1 MENLTPAQSLLLSR
15 IARKGDATARAT
27 VASGF
32 YSVDDFTVTVKGG
45 ILEVG
50 EDEPYTPTVSVPLLQ
65 TLTIALHR
73 AGFQR
78 DAIAQMVL
86 DAASTAIG
94 NGGKVGD
101 ELESTITY
109 VQDEVKDLRKKL
121 SEGLPTKT
129 RKGKVKVTGRIE

>member
-1 MENLTPAQSLLLSR
+1 MPDTRSLQNLLL
-15 IARKGDATARAT
+15 ARLAKKGDAAARAEIT
-27 VASGF
+27 AGTYKVEP
-32 YSVDDFTVTVKGG
+32 FTVTVKGG
-45 ILEVG
+45 TIEVG
-50 EDEPYTPTVSVPLLQ
+50 EDEPYTPTASIPLIP

-78 DAIAQMVL
+78 EAIAQMIL
-86 DAASTAIG
+86 DAAAYAIN

-101 ELESTITY
+101 EMEATVAYLSGEI
-109 VQDEVKDLRKKL
+109 KDLQKKL